1 MPWNRREWRGKE
13 GFHEKIG
20 NSLKD
25 RKGVRKVSFKK
36 KNKGKYNFKNE
47 GLINNSN
54 GNKR

>member
-13 GFHEKIG
+13 GFHEKIV